1 MSQEVIL
8 RFDKVTFHYDYK
20 KPLLNEVSFSVREN
34 SKLTIMGQNGAGKST
49 IFKLLT
55 KDLKPVSGQIH
66 LNNNFT
72 IGIGLQ
78 MVPQDKLDLSVLDFF
93 KTAFI
98 TEGESSADVFGIE
111 KKVYDALEIV
121 NLKVPNEKIVREL
134 SGGQKA
140 RLLLAY
146 AIIQNPDLLLLD
158 EPTNNLDQAGIEHL
172 TQFLTYY
179 PKTCIVIS
187 HDADFLNS
195 FTDGVLY
202 LDSHSQKVEQFQ
214 GNYFDVLEQIGA
226 QIDRER
232 RQNARARRDITDN
245 YEKINF
251 FKKKSAQMNKLAQK
265 LEVKVEEAKEN
276 LVDMRRDDKTLPAFT
291 IPAQHIPRPVISISE
306 ISLLQDDRPVTKKVK
321 IELRKGD
328 RLLITGPNGIGKSTL
343 LKSLVAN
350 IGGKLQGEFT
360 PTETTAIIDP
370 EVKLG
375 YYSQDFSE
383 LDFNQTPYELLLE
396 TLSEKNK
403 EKVYATAAKFLL
415 PADVLNNPI
424 GSLSEGQKGL
434 LCYARFTLLQ
444 PGLLI
449 LDEPTN
455 HINFRHIPVIAD
467 ALEDYAGTMILVSHV
482 PDFVEQIDITEVL
495 GLEKLRSEQ

>member
-1 MSQEVIL
+1 MSGEVVL
-8 RFDKVTFHYDYK
+8 RFDKLSFHYDYK
-20 KPLLNEVSFSVREN
+20 KPLLNEVSFSVKEN
-34 SKLTIMGQNGAGKST
+34 AKLTIMGQNGAGKST
-49 IFKLLT
+49 IFKIIT
-55 KDLKPVSGQIH
+55 KDLKPTGGQMH
-66 LNNNFT
+66 LNSDVT

-78 MVPQDKLDLSVLDFF
+78 MVPQEKLPLSVLAFF
-93 KTAFI
+93 ETAFPEKI
-98 TEGESSADVFGIE
+98 YGIE
-111 KKVYDALEIV
+111 KQIKEVLEVV
-121 NLKVPNEKIVREL
+121 NLKVPMDRIVSEL

-146 AIIQNPDLLLLD
+146 AIIQNPDILLLD
-158 EPTNNLDQAGIEHL
+158 EPTNNLDTEGIEHL
-172 TQFLTYY
+172 TQFLMYY

-202 LDSHSQKVEQFQ
+202 LDAHTKKVEQYL

-232 RQNARARRDITDN
+232 RQNARARRDITDS

-265 LEVKVEEAKEN
+265 LEAKVEDAKEN
-276 LVDMRRDDKTLPAFT
+276 LVDMRKDDKTIPDFT
-291 IPAQHIPRPVISISE
+291 IPEQHIPRPLITI
-306 ISLLQDDRPVTKKVK
+306 KKVTFLK
-321 IELRKGD
+321 NDVPTTKQVDIEMRKGE
-328 RLLITGPNGIGKSTL
+328 RLLIAGPNGIGKSTL
-343 LKSLVAN
+343 LKSLIN
-350 IGGKLQGEFT
+350 GEN
-360 PTETTAIIDP
+360 PDAVIDP

-383 LDFNQTPYELLLE
+383 LNFDQTPFELLME
-396 TLSEKNK
+396 TITEKNK
-403 EKVYATAAKFLL
+403 ERVYATAAKFLIT
-415 PADVLNNPI
+415 PDILNNKI

-455 HINFRHIPVIAD
+455 HINFRHLPVIAE
-467 ALEDYAGTMILVSHV
+467 ALDNYKGAMILVSHI
-482 PDFVEQIDITEVL
+482 PDFVDQIEIQQVL
-495 GLEKLRSEQ
+495 DLGKF

>member
-1 MSQEVIL
+1 MAETIL
-8 RFDKVTFHYDYK
+8 RFDKLSYHYDYK
-20 KPLLNEVSFSVREN
+20 KPLLNEVSFSVKEN
-34 SKLTIMGQNGAGKST
+34 AKLTIMGQNGAGKST
-49 IFKLLT
+49 IFKLIT
-55 KDLKPVSGQIH
+55 KDLKPTSGQIH
-66 LNNNFT
+66 LNNDVT

-78 MVPQDKLDLSVLDFF
+78 MVPQEKLGLSVLEFF
-93 KTAFI
+93 ESAFP
-98 TEGESSADVFGIE
+98 EKVYGIE
-111 KKVYDALEIV
+111 KQIYEVLEIV
-121 NLKVPNEKIVREL
+121 NLKVPNNKKVNEL

-146 AIIQNPDLLLLD
+146 AIIQNPDMLLLD
-158 EPTNNLDQAGIEHL
+158 EPTNNLDAAGIEHL
-172 TQFLTYY
+172 TQFLMYY

-202 LDSHSQKVEQFQ
+202 LDAHTKKVEQFL

-265 LEVKVEEAKEN
+265 LETKVEEAKDN
-276 LVDMRRDDKTLPAFT
+276 LVDMRRDDKTIPDFT
-291 IPAQHIPRPVISISE
+291 IPEQHIPRPLITI
-306 ISLLQDDRPVTKKVK
+306 KKVTFLK
-321 IELRKGD
+321 DDKQVSKSVDIEMRKGE
-328 RLLITGPNGIGKSTL
+328 RLLIAGPNGIGKSTM
-343 LKSLVAN
+343 LKSLIN
-350 IGGKLQGEFT
+350 GEN
-360 PTETTAIIDP
+360 PDAKIDSD
-370 EVKLG
+370 VKVG

-383 LDFNQTPYELLLE
+383 LNFDQTPYELLME
-396 TLSEKNK
+396 TIDDKNR
-403 EKVYATAAKFLL
+403 ERVYGTAAKFLL
-415 PADVLNNPI
+415 TPDLLNNKI

-455 HINFRHIPVIAD
+455 HINFRHIPVIAQ
-467 ALEDYAGTMILVSHV
+467 ALDEYKGAMILVSHV
-482 PDFVEQIDITEVL
+482 PDFVEQIEIQQKLDL
-495 GLEKLRSEQ
+495 GKF